1 MAAEGVV
8 DESTITSADHPV
20 LVVDI
25 LEFEGEVLPPF
36 RSIPAELWGIENNL
50 NIANMG
56 WEDFAGAVDT
66 SGVFRGFPG

>member
-1 MAAEGVV
+1 M
-8 DESTITSADHPV
+8 
-20 LVVDI
+20 VDI

-36 RSIPAELWGIENNL
+36 RSIPAELWGIENKL